1 MVLQAVAPVRIMN
14 DMYRSGKRYS
24 GTGSGFDPETK
35 NDQETGEPNASV
47 IGTPSRRDSSDL
59 LEETMEM
66 LKFGRLAP
74 GDVREADSSPDTK
87 AEAAEAAD
95 AAESESGEAL
105 EVVEM
110 IRKHIDELME
120 KIEDGD
126 TEPRFQLGARSYTIR
141 EWEDFLKKFDS
152 VQDAIRQMTRAQ
164 IEERIKRETGSV
176 EKPRPVQIDM
186 ILSDTVEANF
196 PLQAVDQNG
205 NRMEDTYLIAFDR
218 EGIRCSRPGSDTY
231 EWEIRFTE
239 DGQYE
244 KVREFLDRA
253 GELVDNF
260 LFASNENFWKDFL
273 GGKVDVEK
281 FQEFLS
287 GTNNGIPDYGVTVND
302 STYIDRDKARWA
314 KYMNSPGAK
323 MYTAQEMAEMVAE
336 EIRRNQAGLTKLT
349 APYEEVYRKYHP
361 QYRGEAIFCEYPGGP
376 LYTANE
382 IGQLM
387 YERALRDNP
396 ELRA

>member
-1 MVLQAVAPVRIMN
+1 MLLQAVAPVRIMN
-14 DMYRSGKRYS
+14 DMYRSGKRYA
-24 GTGSGFDPETK
+24 GTGRTLDPETK
-35 NDQETGEPNASV
+35 NGNEPEEPDVSRTETKPEKDRAELLSETMEKMGAGRSVPAGVRETEISPETGE
-47 IGTPSRRDSSDL
+47 
-59 LEETMEM
+59 
-66 LKFGRLAP
+66 
-74 GDVREADSSPDTK
+74 K
-87 AEAAEAAD
+87 AVEAAEAA
-95 AAESESGEAL
+95 EPETGEVL
-105 EVVEM
+105 EVVDM

-176 EKPRPVQIDM
+176 EKQRPVQIDM

-244 KVREFLDRA
+244 KVREFMDRA

-302 STYIDRDKARWA
+302 STYIDRDKAQWA

-349 APYEEVYRKYHP
+349 APYEEVYRRYHP
-361 QYRGEAIFCEYPGGP
+361 EYRGEAIFCEYPGGP